1 MARFEKGNSY
11 SANGKGGR
19 PLGSRNKL
27 CRAVLEDLLADWAEG
42 GIAAI
47 RMMRIENPSAYCKM
61 MASILPKELLFES
74 GAVTELDDNALDR
87 IDEYLMG
94 LHQQMIE
101 GRKAQPLLV
110 PPGAKN

>member
-1 MARFEKGNSY
+1 MRFQKGNNASG
-11 SANGKGGR
+11 GKGGR

-74 GAVTELDDNALDR
+74 GAVTELDDNALER
-87 IDEYLMG
+87 IDEFLMG

-101 GRKAQPLLV
+101 GGEVQALLV

>member
-1 MARFEKGNSY
+1 MRFQKGNNAS
-11 SANGKGGR
+11 NGKGGR

-27 CRAVLEDLLADWAEG
+27 CRAVLEDLLADWGEG
-42 GIAAI
+42 GVAAI
-47 RMMRIENPSAYCKM
+47 RMMRIENPSGYCKM

-87 IDEYLMG
+87 IDEFLMG
-94 LHQQMIE
+94 LHQRIIE
-101 GRKAQPLLV
+101 GGEVQTLLV

>member
-1 MARFEKGNSY
+1 MRFQKGNNS
-11 SANGKGGR
+11 SNGKGGR

-27 CRAVLEDLLADWAEG
+27 CRAVLDDLLADWAEG
-42 GIAAI
+42 GVAAI
-47 RMMRIENPSAYCKM
+47 RMMRIENPSGYCKM
-61 MASILPKELLFES
+61 MASILPRELLFES

-87 IDEYLMG
+87 IDEFLMG

-101 GRKAQPLLV
+101 GGEVQTLLV

>member
-1 MARFEKGNSY
+1 MRFQKGNAY
-11 SANGKGGR
+11 SANGNGSGR

-87 IDEYLMG
+87 IDEFLMG

-101 GRKAQPLLV
+101 GGEVQTLLV